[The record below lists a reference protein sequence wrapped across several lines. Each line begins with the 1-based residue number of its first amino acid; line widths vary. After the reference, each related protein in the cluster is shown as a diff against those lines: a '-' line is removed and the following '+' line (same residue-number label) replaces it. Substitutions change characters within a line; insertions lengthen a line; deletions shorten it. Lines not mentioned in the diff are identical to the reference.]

1 MWKDETTL
9 LKMHAQL
16 ASIKKTK
23 NNITNTLCSL
33 KSSLNL
39 LIEINKQQTANEQ
52 GYPLSWFI
60 FSKSED
66 KQQVCYLKTSATSFY
81 NNAYKNSLNSDAMF
95 LILHSGDGD
104 FFRSEPPV
112 AHPVQRSH
120 SRLNFQMKPFV
131 RWTVF

>member
-16 ASIKKTK
+16 ASINKTK

-95 LILHSGDGD
+95 S
-104 FFRSEPPV
+104 V
-112 AHPVQRSH
+112 
-120 SRLNFQMKPFV
+120 
-131 RWTVF
+131 